1 MLNEYKFKL
10 KKPKFKVGDHVRISK
25 YKGIFEKGYTP
36 NWGVEIFTIDK
47 VQKTKPVTYK
57 IKDYRNDVLEG
68 GFYEFE
74 LLPVKYSDM
83 YLVERIL
90 KRRGKKYTSNGLL
103 SIVPTILGKMNQIC
117 KI

>member
-1 MLNEYKFKL
+1 M

-57 IKDYRNDVLEG
+57 LKDYQNNVLEG

-74 LLPVKYSDM
+74 LILLKHSDM
-83 YLVERIL
+83 YLVEKIL
-90 KRRGKKYTSNGLL
+90 KKPDKKVYLEWLGFDSTHNTRENESNL
-103 SIVPTILGKMNQIC
+103 
-117 KI
+117 